1 MRRFRPNTNEQNR
14 LNQAISATDI
24 ADLCLEQDI
33 EIPGLPADNQ
43 TVEEGRKQIGR
54 MMGRLFGEATD
65 LDFDEF
71 RVVKEG
77 ERARTGSGNPQTLN
91 RYTFGMITPTP
102 DPAAPTNPPTTPNQP
117 HTPA

>member
-1 MRRFRPNTNEQNR
+1 MRPKY
-14 LNQAISATDI
+14 LAKAHTDI

-33 EIPGLPADNQ
+33 EIPGLPADSQ

-54 MMGRLFGEATD
+54 MMGRLFGEATK

-71 RVVKEG
+71 RVLKQE
-77 ERARTGSGNPQTLN
+77 ESARTMTGNPQTLN
-91 RYTFGMITPTP
+91 RYTFSMVTSTPAP
-102 DPAAPTNPPTTPNQP
+102 APTAAYPNPPTTPGQP